1 MLLQALIKYRVIL
14 EAIKEVVKTIHA
26 NEYDSA
32 KKNEQIKD
40 GIDRKI
46 HEEVLR
52 LSEIKENLQDTE
64 KEIVIN
70 DNKISIFE
78 INKI

>member
-1 MLLQALIKYRVIL
+1 MFKNLLRSDSPDAISSANKIQVIL
-14 EAIKEVVKTIHA
+14 SAIKEVVKTIQA

-52 LSEIKENLQDTE
+52 LSEINENF
-64 KEIVIN
+64 
-70 DNKISIFE
+70 KIQ
-78 INKI
+78 KKKL